1 MALQIALTH
10 IGYIFHFCF
19 CCYVIPK
26 SCMLG
31 KISND
36 DNPFCS
42 WEITLEF
49 IPAPLTWLKHILL
62 LYWIAVTENVALIKV
77 LLFLPSKLTN
87 HIWYGCQTFWRLG
100 KFISYSWNIFLSNY
114 FVHLGKAKHRFA
126 RNIHTSKLRY
136 SL

>member
-19 CCYVIPK
+19 CCYVITK

-62 LYWIAVTENVALIKV
+62 LYWIAVTENCALIKV

-100 KFISYSWNIFLSNY
+100 KFISKLFLKY
-114 FVHLGKAKHRFA
+114 ILVFVVYVHLGKAKHCFA
-126 RNIHTSKLRY
+126 INMYTSKSR
-136 SL
+136 

>member
-87 HIWYGCQTFWRLG
+87 HIWYGCQTLWRLG
-100 KFISYSWNIFLSNY
+100 KFISYSWNIFLYSLYNNRI
-114 FVHLGKAKHRFA
+114 LGKAKHCFA
-126 RNIHTSKLRY
+126 SNMYTSKSR
-136 SL
+136 